1 MGDIETASFRSG
13 SDGGTLHVA
22 SRGRSAGTLHHAC
35 SVAAV
40 RRENGIPVEV
50 QRGVQGAKS
59 TSRTDAAPTA
69 MPTTA
74 RASMKPSPERGSRPS
89 RSAAC
94 SSR

>member
-1 MGDIETASFRSG
+1 MGDIEMASFRSG
-13 SDGGTLHVA
+13 SDGGTVHVA
-22 SRGRSAGTLHHAC
+22 PRGRSASMLRRAC

-40 RRENGIPVEV
+40 QRENGIPVDV
-50 QRGVQGAKS
+50 RWGVQGARS

-74 RASMKPSPERGSRPS
+74 RASMKPSPVRGSRPS